1 MKLYELME
9 VLAPDVIVNVKH
21 AVTGKYIGE
30 PDYNEGWIIIL
41 IRVIKKNMLEVSVI

>member
-9 VLAPDVIVNVKH
+9 VLTPDVIVNVKH
-21 AVTGKYIGE
+21 AVTGKYIE
-30 PDYNEGWIIIL
+30 PDYNEGWIVIL